1 MFPIP
6 MRSRTRLQAGGQ
18 RRIPP
23 YCQQADGIS
32 QASQSP
38 CAEISGF
45 RLSELVRGRLFHVHG
60 AHLRFVAGARQRQ
73 SEKDL
78 LYRSFARQIRFV
90 RHPGQRRLSARKS
103 RIHSASSR
111 HLQDFLL
118 QIRAGREADF
128 LALLSDGARMLVQV
142 CESLAAPQTMRRE
155 TAALCDAMAELGLQ
169 TSLIVTRD
177 VAPGTEN
184 RIAVDSGVIEV
195 VAAWRFLLDRAGSSS
210 IIPYDA
216 SGVGRQ
222 GGWP

>member
-1 MFPIP
+1 
-6 MRSRTRLQAGGQ
+6 MRIFDSSQARANTNPKKIYCIDHSLVRSVSSGILVNAGYLLENLVFTAL
-18 RRIPP
+18 RRITSRIF
-23 YCQQADGIS
+23 Y
-32 QASQSP
+32 
-38 CAEISGF
+38 
-45 RLSELVRGRLFHVHG
+45 
-60 AHLRFVAGARQRQ
+60 
-73 SEKDL
+73 
-78 LYRSFARQIRFV
+78 YRSA
-90 RHPGQRRLSARKS
+90 
-103 RIHSASSR
+103 
-111 HLQDFLL
+111 
-118 QIRAGREADF
+118 AGREVDF
-128 LALLSDGARMLVQV
+128 LALLPDGARMLVQV

-155 TAALCDAMAELGLQ
+155 TAALRDAMAELGLQ